1 MEGHTEQQGELFAE
15 IGQKI
20 DDQTYSDGEAASC
33 TTDGN
38 EIVNIIVTTDDPIL
52 QAESMP
58 RGHTYSWRR
67 RIQKVVP
74 LLKMDEYNRHEYD
87 PKVVS
92 LGPYHQ
98 GKPELQL
105 AEDFKHIALEMFVSG
120 SSKDVTYFYNKIL
133 EVVDNARSCYVDGST
148 DKYNDHEFA
157 LMMLLDACFIIN
169 HIELSTSDRYN
180 KLRTTRHHLG
190 MLALSTTVRDMF
202 LLENQIPL
210 WILKLLI
217 SLRYDKDEGEE
228 LLEMFLNFTLFGE
241 YDQKGEMSYN
251 HVEEPLHL
259 LEAFRTRLV
268 SQHSE
273 VRKNLHRTCT
283 PQWLKRKKS
292 IINDRVNMKSYI
304 HSFRSVTD
312 LKAKGIYFKPSCTH
326 SLKDIK
332 FKSRYFYGQLVLPTW
347 YVSIYTK
354 AFFLNMI
361 AYEMCPNT
369 VTDRAVTSYVYFMK
383 SLIESPRDV
392 KELREKQIL
401 FNMLGSDEEVARM
414 YKEINTYGVNNAHIF
429 YNVKEKIQ
437 EHYHNRAKTWI
448 AELIHTYFRSPWTAL
463 ALLAATFLLCLTFIQ
478 SYFTINPNPRS

>member
-1 MEGHTEQQGELFAE
+1 MEGQTGQQEELFVE
-15 IGQKI
+15 IDQKT
-20 DDQTYSDGEAASC
+20 DDQAYSDGEAASC

-38 EIVNIIVTTDDPIL
+38 EIVNIIITSDPIL
-52 QAESMP
+52 QGESMP
-58 RGHTYSWRR
+58 RRYTYSWRR
-67 RIQKVVP
+67 RIQKVLP

-92 LGPYHQ
+92 LGPYHH
-98 GKPELQL
+98 GKTELQL

-120 SSKDVTYFYNKIL
+120 SSKDVAYFYNKIL
-133 EVVDNARSCYVDGST
+133 EVVDNARSCYVDGSI

-169 HIELSTSDRYN
+169 HIELSTTDRYN

-202 LLENQIPL
+202 LLENQIPF

-217 SLRYDKDEGEE
+217 SLRYDKNEGDE

-241 YDQKGEMSYN
+241 YEQKGEMSYN

-268 SQHSE
+268 SQQSE
-273 VRKNLHRTCT
+273 VRNFHRTCT

-292 IINDRVNMKSYI
+292 ICNDRVNMKSYI

-312 LKAKGIYFKPSCTH
+312 LKAKGIQFKPSCTH

-437 EHYHNRAKTWI
+437 EHYHNKAKTWI

-463 ALLAATFLLCLTFIQ
+463 ALLAATFLLCLTFTQ
-478 SYFTINPNPRS
+478 TYFTINPNLRS

>member
-1 MEGHTEQQGELFAE
+1 MEGHTGQQEDLFAE
-15 IGQKI
+15 IDQKT
-20 DDQTYSDGEAASC
+20 DDQTYSDGETASC

-38 EIVNIIVTTDDPIL
+38 EIVKYYY
-52 QAESMP
+52 
-58 RGHTYSWRR
+58 HSW
-67 RIQKVVP
+67 RIQKVLP

-92 LGPYHQ
+92 LGPYHHR
-98 GKPELQL
+98 KPELQL

-120 SSKDVTYFYNKIL
+120 SSKDVAYFYNKIL

-169 HIELSTSDRYN
+169 PIEFSTSDRYN

-202 LLENQIPL
+202 LLENQIPF

-241 YDQKGEMSYN
+241 YEQIGESCN

-268 SQHSE
+268 SQKSE
-273 VRKNLHRTCT
+273 VRNLHHH
-283 PQWLKRKKS
+283 
-292 IINDRVNMKSYI
+292 VNMKSYI

-354 AFFLNMI
+354 AFFFNMI

-392 KELREKQIL
+392 KELSENQIL

-414 YKEINTYGVNNAHIF
+414 YKEINTYGVNNAYIY
-429 YNVKEKIQ
+429 YN
-437 EHYHNRAKTWI
+437 
-448 AELIHTYFRSPWTAL
+448 LSRSPWTAL
-463 ALLAATFLLCLTFIQ
+463 ALLAACLTFTQ
-478 SYFTINPNPRS
+478 TYFTINPNPRS